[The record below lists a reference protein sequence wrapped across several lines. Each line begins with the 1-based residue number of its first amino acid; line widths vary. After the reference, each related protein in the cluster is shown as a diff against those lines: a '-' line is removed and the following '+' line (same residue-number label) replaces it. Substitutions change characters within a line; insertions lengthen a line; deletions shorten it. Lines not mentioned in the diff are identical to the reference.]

1 MRYAAIDIGSNAVRL
16 LIAEIQQEESDYV
29 FIKDTLIRV
38 PIRLGGDAFVE
49 NRISDHK
56 AGLLKNAMS
65 AFRNLMDAYE
75 VEDYMACATSAMRDS
90 SNGPDLVK
98 AIKDIG
104 IDLQII
110 DGNREAE
117 IIYSSHIIDKLDPKK
132 NYLYIDVGGGST
144 ELSIFEKSKLT
155 ASQSFNIGTIRILD
169 HQDKSEIWGQMKAW
183 IKSNTINYKSL
194 VGIGSGGNIN
204 KLFSLSG
211 EKPGDLLGVDTLKSL
226 AEMLKSHTVDERIH
240 KLGLKPDRADVIVPA
255 CKIFLNVMK
264 WGRMKEIAV
273 PRIGLVDGIIQSL
286 IDKNLKN

>member
-56 AGLLKNAMS
+56 AGLLKKAMS

-169 HQDKSEIWGQMKAW
+169 HQDKSEIWDQMKAW
-183 IKSNTINYKSL
+183 IKPNTINYNSL
-194 VGIGSGGNIN
+194 VGI
-204 KLFSLSG
+204 
-211 EKPGDLLGVDTLKSL
+211 
-226 AEMLKSHTVDERIH
+226 
-240 KLGLKPDRADVIVPA
+240 
-255 CKIFLNVMK
+255 
-264 WGRMKEIAV
+264 
-273 PRIGLVDGIIQSL
+273 
-286 IDKNLKN
+286 

>member
-1 MRYAAIDIGSNAVRL
+1 MRYAAIDIGSNAMRL
-16 LIAEIQQEESDYV
+16 LIAEIQQEESDYIFV
-29 FIKDTLIRV
+29 KDTLIRV
-38 PIRLGGDAFVE
+38 PIRLGGDVFV
-49 NRISDHK
+49 NSRISDHK
-56 AGLLKNAMS
+56 AGLLMKAMT

-90 SNGPDLVK
+90 SNGPELVE
-98 AIKDIG
+98 AIRAIG

-155 ASQSFNIGTIRILD
+155 ASKSFNIGTIRILD
-169 HQDKSEIWGQMKAW
+169 HQDKSETWDEMKAW
-183 IKSNTINYKSL
+183 IKTNAIDYTSL

-204 KLFSLSG
+204 KLFRLSG
-211 EKPGDLLGVDTLKSL
+211 QAPGELLSIETLKSL
-226 AEMLKSHTVDERIH
+226 ADMLKSHTVDERIH

-273 PRIGLVDGIIQSL
+273 PRIGLVDGIIQTL

>member
-16 LIAEIQQEESDYV
+16 LIAEIQQEESDYIFV
-29 FIKDTLIRV
+29 KDTLIRV
-38 PIRLGGDAFVE
+38 PIRLGGDAFVD
-49 NRISDHK
+49 NKISDHK
-56 AGLLKNAMS
+56 AGLLIKAMT
-65 AFRNLMDAYE
+65 AFRNLMDAYQ

-98 AIKDIG
+98 AIREIG

-117 IIYSSHIIDKLDPKK
+117 IIYSSHIIDKLDPNK

-169 HQDKSEIWGQMKAW
+169 HQDKSEIWDEMKAW
-183 IKSNTINYKSL
+183 IKTNTINYKSL

-211 EKPGDLLGVDTLKSL
+211 ERPGDLLSIDKLKSL
-226 AEMLKSHTVDERIH
+226 ADMLKSHTVEERIH

>member
-56 AGLLKNAMS
+56 AGLLKKAMS

-169 HQDKSEIWGQMKAW
+169 HQDKSEIWDQMKAW

>member
-1 MRYAAIDIGSNAVRL
+1 MRYAAIDIGSNAMRL
-16 LIAEIQQEESDYV
+16 LIAEIQQEESDYIFV
-29 FIKDTLIRV
+29 KDTLIRV
-38 PIRLGGDAFVE
+38 PIRLGGDVFV
-49 NRISDHK
+49 NSRISDHK
-56 AGLLKNAMS
+56 AGLLMKAMT
-65 AFRNLMDAYE
+65 AFGNLMDAYE

-90 SNGPDLVK
+90 SNGPELVE
-98 AIKDIG
+98 AIRAIG

-155 ASQSFNIGTIRILD
+155 ASKSFNIGTIRILD
-169 HQDKSEIWGQMKAW
+169 HQDKSETWDEMKAW
-183 IKSNTINYKSL
+183 IKTNAIDYTSL

-204 KLFSLSG
+204 KLFRLSG
-211 EKPGDLLGVDTLKSL
+211 QAPGELLSIETLKSL
-226 AEMLKSHTVDERIH
+226 ADMLKSHTVDERIH

-273 PRIGLVDGIIQSL
+273 PRIGLVDGIIQTL